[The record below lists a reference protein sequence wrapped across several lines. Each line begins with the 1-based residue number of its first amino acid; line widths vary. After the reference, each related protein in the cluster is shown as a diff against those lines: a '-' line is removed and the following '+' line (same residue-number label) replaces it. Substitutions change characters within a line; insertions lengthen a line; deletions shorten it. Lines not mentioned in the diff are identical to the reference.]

1 MVTAVPTASPRGS
14 DSHSPMEETAER
26 AHRACEKCTRTKKKC
41 DKALPACSR
50 CVRLAAACCYEYVF
64 TAPTTAVVDPSTH
77 SGSPN
82 DHPAGLTRHSLFDPD
97 LDIPASMLMSLLSSR
112 GVSWPEAV
120 DLYFQTTN
128 LWLSAVHQERFAQRL
143 EGLGPNDVPQEP
155 QVALL
160 IVCMHL
166 VTQYADSGRPT
177 MPDGT
182 EMLSLPAYV
191 VAKRTLGL
199 LRATSPPSIVLVQ
212 CSTLLCLYEF
222 GHGDFTRAYI
232 TVGDAYTTAKF
243 VDVRPGKYVETE
255 KNRPV
260 HPEEDERRDL
270 YWALLIV
277 DRLIRVERRLV
288 WKAFNVPS
296 PTDDDLLPT
305 TNIVWDHQAQGPVR
319 TVLRHPAGVSPTVT
333 LGAFQRNCQCAILFT
348 RALTWEAETY
358 HAGRPPGV
366 DSFAELDIAT
376 RALVQAMV
384 TQASTWGE
392 YYECFATCTCLLL
405 LLYCSY
411 LCTIDAANIHS
422 STSNVEVLK
431 AIAGINFTIRIIA
444 DTTTDLNEH
453 LARRPAL
460 LATCSPVTPFSA
472 YHSLAALSN
481 FEHVIPEADA
491 RFHDI
496 YSSLHF
502 FAKRW
507 GVAGQLVNRIESF
520 LATKDEEGTTLDF
533 SFQSRAL

>member
-1 MVTAVPTASPRGS
+1 M
-14 DSHSPMEETAER
+14 
-26 AHRACEKCTRTKKKC
+26 
-41 DKALPACSR
+41 
-50 CVRLAAACCYEYVF
+50 AAACCYEYVF

-82 DHPAGLTRHSLFDPD
+82 DHPAGLARHSLFDPD
-97 LDIPASMLMSLLSSR
+97 LDIPASMLMNLLSSR

-199 LRATSPPSIVLVQ
+199 LRAISPPSIVLVQ

-243 VDVRPGKYVETE
+243 VDVRPGKYVEME

-277 DRLIRVERRLV
+277 DR
-288 WKAFNVPS
+288 
-296 PTDDDLLPT
+296 
-305 TNIVWDHQAQGPVR
+305 
-319 TVLRHPAGVSPTVT
+319 
-333 LGAFQRNCQCAILFT
+333 
-348 RALTWEAETY
+348 
-358 HAGRPPGV
+358 
-366 DSFAELDIAT
+366 
-376 RALVQAMV
+376 
-384 TQASTWGE
+384 
-392 YYECFATCTCLLL
+392 
-405 LLYCSY
+405 
-411 LCTIDAANIHS
+411 
-422 STSNVEVLK
+422 
-431 AIAGINFTIRIIA
+431 
-444 DTTTDLNEH
+444 
-453 LARRPAL
+453 
-460 LATCSPVTPFSA
+460 
-472 YHSLAALSN
+472 
-481 FEHVIPEADA
+481 
-491 RFHDI
+491 
-496 YSSLHF
+496 
-502 FAKRW
+502 
-507 GVAGQLVNRIESF
+507 
-520 LATKDEEGTTLDF
+520 
-533 SFQSRAL
+533 